1 MQLFLDA
8 VGVRHPACRII
19 MGLDGAGGL
28 AGALNPPHNMKRLT
42 LPPYAPEL
50 HPVEPLW
57 HESREK
63 FFHPPS
69 PSILLMRWKRAA
81 NQPACP
87 RNRFTAGPV
96 YRRMGLDYYCSK
108 ELEME

>member
-8 VGVRHPACRII
+8 VGVHHPACRII

-63 FFHPPS
+63 FFHPPRLRFYCRAGS
-69 PSILLMRWKRAA
+69 ALQISLLA
-81 NQPACP
+81 
-87 RNRFTAGPV
+87 
-96 YRRMGLDYYCSK
+96 
-108 ELEME
+108 LETD

>member
-8 VGVRHPACRII
+8 VGVHHPAYRII

-28 AGALNPPHNMKRLT
+28 AGELNPPHNMKRLT
-42 LPPYAPEL
+42 LPPYASEL
-50 HPVEPLW
+50 DPIEPLW

-69 PSILLMRWKRAA
+69 PSILLSRWTRPCKS
-81 NQPACP
+81 PWLP
-87 RNRFTAGPV
+87 
-96 YRRMGLDYYCSK
+96 
-108 ELEME
+108 